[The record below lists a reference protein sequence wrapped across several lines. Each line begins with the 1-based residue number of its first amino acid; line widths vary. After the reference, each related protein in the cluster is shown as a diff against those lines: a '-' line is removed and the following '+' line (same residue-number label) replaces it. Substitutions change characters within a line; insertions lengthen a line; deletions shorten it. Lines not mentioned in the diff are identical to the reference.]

1 MESSPPH
8 VLEAGA
14 TSSDI
19 KYICTSCHSSTARSL
34 LMVKKVTFST
44 MGEGP
49 RVIKS
54 RRVGWLCPSCVRDDE
69 AWNLP
74 DLKGRS
80 PEMAV
85 NG

>member
-1 MESSPPH
+1 
-8 VLEAGA
+8 
-14 TSSDI
+14 
-19 KYICTSCHSSTARSL
+19 
-34 LMVKKVTFST
+34 MVKKVTFST